1 MSNTLDTFVSVP
13 IPSALYLELANRY
26 PGRVATL
33 IESQL
38 EDFLERTSEAAVSML
53 TAKKGAQWESLFL
66 PDGTE
71 IRTQY
76 YGVMQSAAIRGE
88 DIVWNDRVY
97 RSMSRLAG
105 AMRGNTSNNAW
116 KVLEVKRPTDS
127 AWQLADRLR
136 G

>member
-1 MSNTLDTFVSVP
+1 MSNTSDTFVSVP
-13 IPSALYLELANRY
+13 ISSALYLELANRY

-33 IESQL
+33 IENQL
-38 EDFLERTSEAAVSML
+38 EDFLERTSDAAIAII
-53 TAKKGAQWESLFL
+53 TAKKGVQWESLFL

-76 YGVMQSAAIRGE
+76 YGVMQTAAIRGE
-88 DIVWNDRVY
+88 EIVWNVKTY